1 MMQGMQCATAADAV
15 QYAAAANK
23 EAEKY
28 ANYSTMLAQW
38 VQYLWAVVGEMT
50 QKITELE
57 DWKQRT
63 MEDVR
68 KLRDEHKKLRKQV
81 FTDDL
86 FLDITAAEN
95 GLTKK
100 ARALPTPLSLAE
112 HVGQDAHVDADF
124 GKKPLLLPIDSVS
137 SPALTS
143 PSVLSPPPPMPPPP
157 PGMLTP
163 GTPLS
168 TPAAMLGISAPLR
181 PPPGLGIAEPEALMA
196 SVAAKPAA
204 SPAALGA
211 DEVDLLAPF
220 DQDLLEKG
228 EELVR
233 MLSESEPVGEGA
245 LEGVKVE
252 SCAMTKEG
260 GMCEKAEWRI
270 GHLSMKLRSCMGRA
284 LVSSPFKA
292 CGLDEIRLMIYTEGK
307 HTAKGP
313 RSRRQK
319 ELYAKKVSDGPL
331 DGCLKLKVPSCPV
344 ARDLE
349 YFMIVGKKRF
359 GPFKHNFAECTV
371 AGDWEDF
378 DGLNWLDEVDPLDHS
393 LTVGVEMLNPRVPVC

>member
-1 MMQGMQCATAADAV
+1 MMQGMHAATAADAV
-15 QYAAAANK
+15 HYAAAAK
-23 EAEKY
+23 EAERL

-38 VQYLWAVVGEMT
+38 VQYLWALVGDMN
-50 QKITELE
+50 QKINELE
-57 DWKQRT
+57 DWKQKT

-81 FTDDL
+81 FTDEL
-86 FLDITAAEN
+86 VLDINAAEMC
-95 GLTKK
+95 LSKK
-100 ARALPTPLSLAE
+100 ARGLPTPLSLAE
-112 HVGQDAHVDADF
+112 HVGQDKHVDADF
-124 GKKPLLLPIDSVS
+124 AKKPLLLPIDSMS

-143 PSVLSPPPPMPPPP
+143 PSVLSPPPSLPPPP
-157 PGMLTP
+157 PGMITP

-181 PPPGLGIAEPEALMA
+181 PPPGLGIAEPEALRA
-196 SVAAKPAA
+196 PVVAKTAA
-204 SPAALGA
+204 SPGAVRA
-211 DEVDLLAPF
+211 DEVDLLASL
-220 DQDLLEKG
+220 DQDLIEKG

-233 MLSESEPVGEGA
+233 MLSDSEPAGEGA

-252 SCAMTKEG
+252 SGALTKEG

-307 HTAKGP
+307 HASKGP

-331 DGCLKLKVPSCPV
+331 DGCLKLKVPSCPFS
-344 ARDLE
+344 RDLE

-359 GPFKHNFAECTV
+359 GPFKHNFTECTV
-371 AGDWEDF
+371 AG
-378 DGLNWLDEVDPLDHS
+378 G
-393 LTVGVEMLNPRVPVC
+393 